1 MNDETGFLAAVLKE
15 LATSTAVILA
25 AWGALGGATN
35 ALTTRMLL
43 RDALRHRTAGAIY
56 CKKRTKLCP
65 VRFQYSS

>member
-1 MNDETGFLAAVLKE
+1 MLLLLLFLHHQGESDKK
-15 LATSTAVILA
+15 S
-25 AWGALGGATN
+25 
-35 ALTTRMLL
+35 L